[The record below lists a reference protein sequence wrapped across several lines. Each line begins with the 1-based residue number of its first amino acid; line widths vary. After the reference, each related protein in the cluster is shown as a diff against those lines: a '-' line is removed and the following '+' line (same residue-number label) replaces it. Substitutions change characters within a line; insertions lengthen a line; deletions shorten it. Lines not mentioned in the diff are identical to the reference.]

1 MVDSSFEEDSSFE
14 GPSFKWISVNEKLV
28 ANGFCAVQSTKGPPE
43 VRQIISQLIDDY
55 ARRGQ
60 RITELMTAQKS
71 FIPAGGAPLNACGD
85 ARVLDRH
92 LEKIQML
99 QNTVRELQEKG
110 DEAQKASAA
119 TVRELH
125 STIRNLKLQLR
136 QSEHRVKAKEVVA
149 DRLMERLKEQIDR
162 ERDLRERDRKAFMQI
177 QRRPV
182 SFTVSHQTISYIPT
196 NAIT

>member
-92 LEKIQML
+92 LEKIRML
-99 QNTVRELQEKG
+99 QNTVRELKEKG

>member
-99 QNTVRELQEKG
+99 QNTVRELKEKG

-119 TVRELH
+119 CRCEAGDSYMSVGVLC
-125 STIRNLKLQLR
+125 
-136 QSEHRVKAKEVVA
+136 
-149 DRLMERLKEQIDR
+149 
-162 ERDLRERDRKAFMQI
+162 RDRVAG
-177 QRRPV
+177 RW
-182 SFTVSHQTISYIPT
+182 SFSEMVFSQV
-196 NAIT
+196 IT